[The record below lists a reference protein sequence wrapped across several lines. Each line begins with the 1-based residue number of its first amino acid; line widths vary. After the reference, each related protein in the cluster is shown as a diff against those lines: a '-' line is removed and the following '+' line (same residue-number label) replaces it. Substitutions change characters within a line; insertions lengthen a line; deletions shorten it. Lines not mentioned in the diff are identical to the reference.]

1 MKPYIRL
8 LLMITILMVVVSF
21 SGCTTLTNP
30 LSSQPSAEDWQLLK
44 IKMNDGVSNETAET
58 MRSLIES
65 RFSGFSENYT
75 VLLEPPESGV
85 HRYLVINYSGI
96 NQTIAKRL
104 ATSEGKFEMTM
115 DSTNGQRQLL
125 IDNSDLVKNSIVV
138 ISNSESPEN
147 RKFTD
152 KYVVGIK
159 ITEAGAKKFQRLA
172 NNLGATT
179 NPEEHKISIILDDE
193 VLQYSPLSSGSGGG
207 ADKLKTDIVDSFAIP
222 AGKGEY
228 GRINS
233 QFIAQILKFGPLPV
247 EATQV

>member
-1 MKPYIRL
+1 MKTYIRL
-8 LLMITILMVVVSF
+8 ALMITILMGVISF

-30 LSSQPSAEDWQLLK
+30 LSSQPSDEDWQLLK
-44 IKMNDGVSNETAET
+44 IKMNDGVSKETAET

-65 RFSGFSENYT
+65 RFSGFSGNYT
-75 VLLEPPESGV
+75 VLLELPESGV
-85 HRYLVINYSGI
+85 YRYLVINYSGI
-96 NQTIAKRL
+96 NQTLAKRL

-125 IDNSDLVKNSIVV
+125 IDNSDLVPDSISV
-138 ISNSESPEN
+138 ISNSKSPEN

-152 KYVVGIK
+152 RYDVGIK
-159 ITEAGAKKFQRLA
+159 ITETGAKKFQSLA

-193 VLQYSPLSSGSGGG
+193 VLQYSPLSSGSTGI
-207 ADKLKTDIVDSFAIP
+207 ADKLKTDIVYFFAIP